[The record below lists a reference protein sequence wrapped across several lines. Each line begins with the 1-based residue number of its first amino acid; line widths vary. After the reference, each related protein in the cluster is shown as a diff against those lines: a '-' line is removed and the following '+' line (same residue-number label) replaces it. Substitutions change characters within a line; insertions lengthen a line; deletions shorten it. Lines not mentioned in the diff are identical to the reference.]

1 MEKICVAIRVRPPT
15 KQNSVRGYHWKV
27 LDNSISL
34 LSGAGTV
41 ISGHTFAFDTIFG
54 ADAKNINIY
63 EEHAKAVV
71 QSAVA
76 GFNGTVFAYGQTS
89 SGKTYTMRGSESEPG
104 ITRLAVSEIFRH
116 IQQGMDREYLIR
128 VSYMEIYNEEIN
140 DLFAPDSRKLQIHEN
155 LEKGVFV
162 AGLREEIVDSVEQVL
177 GLLEAG
183 EAKRHFGETNM
194 NLHSS
199 RSHSIFR
206 MVIESR
212 SKSGKGEK
220 GSDADAVR
228 VSELNLVDLAGS
240 ERIAKTGAGGV
251 RLKEGGHINK
261 SLMCLGN
268 VINKLCEG
276 GAKQGAHIPYRDSKL
291 TRILQTALGG
301 NARTA
306 IICTM
311 TPDEE
316 QIDESRGTLQFAS
329 RAKRVTNCAQ
339 VNEILTDAAL
349 LKRQKKEIEELL
361 QKLQGQGSKPSDD
374 LEKEI
379 KRLRNDLLKT
389 ELEREKLEVELQEE
403 KKALNDKLKEQ
414 ERKIVNL
421 STMVISSAGDDFN
434 QPHQKGSR
442 RETWC
447 PRPVTSDLETQ
458 RGRRATPEFEAPP
471 SFLGS
476 SVNLSLR
483 RSNNLG
489 LPPAFGSLIEDDK
502 DSWRSSDG
510 FERSPTPADFENI
523 ADEDTWATLNGGHLN
538 VDLFNDRTDRR
549 AMSSAASENSKNI
562 LLEHQLRELQAQF
575 DELQTAFNNKDLEHQ
590 QQLETSIEEACKYK
604 EQVDLLSQEKAK
616 LEEALAKTESQ
627 TQSSPSQPSS
637 PVVTEDYYVKKL
649 EELVNEMEI
658 EQKKCKQENARL
670 LEEVHGL
677 QDQLLS
683 ANTSL
688 EKERRLQTELE
699 QEIILL
705 RERLISSNERLHSP
719 NEDMHE
725 CGFADNGCS
734 SSIAT
739 DDQKFESKNHD
750 LQQGN
755 GATTSEKSEAG
766 EVPFEATEKSSPS
779 RISILEQ
786 QLDIVQR
793 EKDRISD
800 IWMEQMNANEAATR
814 SIEAEKMWLANELQN
829 YIGALA
835 IQDEVV
841 SAICKGIRE
850 FEADV
855 ENRRPVC

>member
-1 MEKICVAIRVRPPT
+1 MEKICVAIRLRPPT
-15 KQNSVRGYHWKV
+15 KQNVVRGHHWKV
-27 LDNSISL
+27 SDNSISL
-34 LSGAGTV
+34 LSAAGSV
-41 ISGHTFAFDTIFG
+41 VSGHTFAFDTIFG

-63 EEHAKAVV
+63 EQHAKDVV
-71 QSAVA
+71 LSAVA

-104 ITRLAVSEIFRH
+104 ITRLAVNEIFRH
-116 IQQGMDREYLIR
+116 IQKASDREYLIR

-140 DLFAPDSRKLQIHEN
+140 DLLTPDSRKLQVHEN

-183 EAKRHFGETNM
+183 EVQRHFGETNM
-194 NLHSS
+194 NINSS

-212 SKSGKGEK
+212 SKCHGGQ
-220 GSDADAVR
+220 GSDDVDAVR

-339 VNEILTDAAL
+339 VNETLTDAAL

-361 QKLQGQGSKPSDD
+361 LKLQGQGSKPSEE

-379 KRLRNDLLKT
+379 KHLRNDLLKI
-389 ELEREKLEVELQEE
+389 ELEREKLELELQEE

-414 ERKIVNL
+414 ERKIENL
-421 STMVISSAGDDFN
+421 STMVISSATDDFG
-434 QPHQKGSR
+434 QLSQKGSR

-447 PRPVTSDLETQ
+447 PRQVTSDPDIQ
-458 RGRRATPEFEAPP
+458 RMKKTAKEFEAP
-471 SFLGS
+471 SNFLGS
-476 SVNLSLR
+476 TVPVSLR
-483 RSNNLG
+483 RSHNLG
-489 LPPAFGSLIEDDK
+489 LPPAFGSLIEDEEDFWKSPDVLDK
-502 DSWRSSDG
+502 P
-510 FERSPTPADFENI
+510 PTPADFENV
-523 ADEDTWATLNGGHLN
+523 ADEDTWASLNGGHMN
-538 VDLFNDRTDRR
+538 SDLFNDRFDRR
-549 AMSSAASENSKNI
+549 AISSSASEDSRCI
-562 LLEHQLRELQAQF
+562 LLEHQLRELQAQH
-575 DELQTAFNNKDLEHQ
+575 EQLQTSFNKKELE
-590 QQLETSIEEACKYK
+590 LETAIEDTRKFK
-604 EQVDLLSQEKAK
+604 DQVDLLSQENAN
-616 LEEALAKTESQ
+616 LEEALALTE
-627 TQSSPSQPSS
+627 TQMLPPVAQLSP

-649 EELVNEMEI
+649 EELVHEMEV
-658 EQKKCKQENARL
+658 EQTNSKQEKVRL
-670 LEEVHGL
+670 QEEVECL
-677 QDQLLS
+677 QDQLQS
-683 ANTSL
+683 ANTTL
-688 EKERRLQTELE
+688 QQELRLRTELE
-699 QEIILL
+699 QEVLLL
-705 RERLISSNERLHSP
+705 REKLNSP
-719 NEDMHE
+719 NIHMQSSIHE
-725 CGFADNGCS
+725 CGFAKNLHSDEGFRTTDEISLSRKHETGELEELRSLESSDKEEAYYEEVKTLAPRCS
-734 SSIAT
+734 S
-739 DDQKFESKNHD
+739 
-750 LQQGN
+750 
-755 GATTSEKSEAG
+755 
-766 EVPFEATEKSSPS
+766 
-779 RISILEQ
+779 ISDM
-786 QLDIVQR
+786 QLDIVGI
-793 EKDRISD
+793 EDRKSE
-800 IWMEQMNANEAATR
+800 IWMEQITGIAAPTKL
-814 SIEAEKMWLANELQN
+814 IKAERLLLANELQN

-835 IQDEVV
+835 KQDAAI
-841 SAICKGIRE
+841 SAICMEMKE
-850 FEADV
+850 FEVDIM
-855 ENRRPVC
+855 NRSRPIC